1 MAKTTE
7 ITVGG
12 KKYVLRGEDEEL
24 LNASVRLVDSE
35 YESVK
40 SKHSRESADTI
51 SVLAALNIAEK
62 HYVINNQNKVDLN
75 YVVSELNKMTDFIN
89 RYIITG

>member
-1 MAKTTE
+1 MAKTIE

-24 LNASVRLVDSE
+24 LASSVRLVDTE
-35 YESVK
+35 YENVRA
-40 SKHSRESADTI
+40 KHARESADTI

-62 HYVINNQNKVDLN
+62 HYMINNQNKTDLN
-75 YVVSELNKMTDFIN
+75 
-89 RYIITG
+89 